1 MEYVLFFICS
11 RNVDINTNYR
21 YSKKANELKRIMESN
36 CEDSNA
42 HIEYIRLRRRVNI
55 LSAIDLL
62 LMLVFA
68 ILYQF

>member
-1 MEYVLFFICS
+1 MYYFLFVVGMLIL
-11 RNVDINTNYR
+11 IPIYR

>member
-1 MEYVLFFICS
+1 MYYFLFVVGMLIL
-11 RNVDINTNYR
+11 IPIYR
-21 YSKKANELKRIMESN
+21 YSKKADDLKRIMESN

-55 LSAIDLL
+55 LSGIDFL

>member
-1 MEYVLFFICS
+1 MFYFLFVVGMLIL
-11 RNVDINTNYR
+11 IPIYR
-21 YSKKANELKRIMESN
+21 YSKKAEELKRIMESN

-55 LSAIDLL
+55 LSGIDFL

>member
-1 MEYVLFFICS
+1 MYYFLFVVGMLIL
-11 RNVDINTNYR
+11 IPIYR
-21 YSKKANELKRIMESN
+21 YSKKSEELKRIMESN

-55 LSAIDLL
+55 LSGIEFL

>member
-1 MEYVLFFICS
+1 MYYFLFVVGMLIL
-11 RNVDINTNYR
+11 IPIYR
-21 YSKKANELKRIMESN
+21 YSKKAEELKRIMESN

-55 LSAIDLL
+55 LSGIEFL

>member
-1 MEYVLFFICS
+1 MYYFLFVVGMLIL
-11 RNVDINTNYR
+11 IPIYR
-21 YSKKANELKRIMESN
+21 YSKKAEELKRIMESN

-55 LSAIDLL
+55 LSGIDFLL
-62 LMLVFA
+62 VLVFA

>member
-1 MEYVLFFICS
+1 MYYFLFVVGMLIL
-11 RNVDINTNYR
+11 IPIYR
-21 YSKKANELKRIMESN
+21 YSKKVEELKRIMESK

-42 HIEYIRLRRRVNI
+42 HIEDIRLRRRVNI
-55 LSAIDLL
+55 LSGIEFL

>member
-1 MEYVLFFICS
+1 MYYFLFVVGMLIL
-11 RNVDINTNYR
+11 IPIYR
-21 YSKKANELKRIMESN
+21 YSKKADELKRIMESN

-55 LSAIDLL
+55 LSGIDFL

>member
-1 MEYVLFFICS
+1 MYYFLFVVGMLIL
-11 RNVDINTNYR
+11 IPIYR
-21 YSKKANELKRIMESN
+21 YSKKVEELKRIMESN

-55 LSAIDLL
+55 LSGIEFL

>member
-1 MEYVLFFICS
+1 MYYFLFVVGMLIL
-11 RNVDINTNYR
+11 IPIYR
-21 YSKKANELKRIMESN
+21 YSKKAEELKRIMESN

-55 LSAIDLL
+55 LSGIDFL

>member
-1 MEYVLFFICS
+1 MYYFLFVVGMLIL
-11 RNVDINTNYR
+11 IPIYR
-21 YSKKANELKRIMESN
+21 YSKKAEELKRIMESK

-55 LSAIDLL
+55 LSGIEFL